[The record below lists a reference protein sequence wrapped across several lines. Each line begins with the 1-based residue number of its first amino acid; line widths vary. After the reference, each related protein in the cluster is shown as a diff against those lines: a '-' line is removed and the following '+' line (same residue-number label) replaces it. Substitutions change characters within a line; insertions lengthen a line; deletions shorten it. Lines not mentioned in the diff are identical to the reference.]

1 MKMHGEKYV
10 KLIFWDVKYLSTF
23 RKDRSILV
31 FRANKSKK
39 TLSTL
44 LVYVFY
50 TIFRLYTVSIN
61 GIALVFTLGAMYF
74 LWCGNGILKNVYMSF
89 MLSSDYYRTFYTK
102 CSLLHIHLQHLVT
115 TVLSY
120 LLVRSLHWAKHSSSQ
135 NIHKFNTEL
144 CSCSH
149 FRYLWIEVSGTE

>member
-74 LWCGNGILKNVYMSF
+74 L
-89 MLSSDYYRTFYTK
+89 
-102 CSLLHIHLQHLVT
+102 
-115 TVLSY
+115 
-120 LLVRSLHWAKHSSSQ
+120 
-135 NIHKFNTEL
+135 
-144 CSCSH
+144 
-149 FRYLWIEVSGTE
+149 